1 MKQSIT
7 LPQTAPSI
15 QHLQSCDKRLAKII
29 QEIGEISYTPHDD
42 GYAFLIHEIIEQM
55 LSIKAGAAIYRRFTE
70 LCGGHI
76 VPEIV
81 EKLSVEEI
89 KTTGVSSAKADY
101 IKILTTA
108 IIENDLE
115 LSSLED
121 QKDESVI
128 RKLTSYRGIGN
139 WTAKMYLIFVLDR
152 PNVLPYEDGA
162 FLQAFRWLYK
172 TNDCSSANVARKCKK
187 WSPYASIAAR
197 YLYIALDSGLTR
209 SPFHLFKPLERRN

>member
-1 MKQSIT
+1 MKQSMT
-7 LPQTAPSI
+7 LSQTDPAI

-29 QEIGEISYTPHDD
+29 QEIGAISYTPHDD

-55 LSIKAGAAIYRRFTE
+55 LSIKAGAVIYRRFTE

-76 VPEIV
+76 APETV

-89 KTTGVSSAKADY
+89 KSTGVSSAKADY
-101 IKILTTA
+101 IKIVTAA
-108 IIENDLE
+108 IIENDLD
-115 LSSLED
+115 LSSLEGQTD
-121 QKDESVI
+121 GFII

-172 TNDCSSANVARKCKK
+172 TSDCTPANVTRKCKK